1 MSHPPRSGESGGR
14 AGREPWHGRDQ
25 GHHGPVRDKQE
36 RGTGGRDNPL
46 HHREPAGEAGR
57 VPVLSLWDETPPPSW
72 SQLRRRLRDDP
83 GVRALLLAELSRHPA
98 TAGRLAGLRAYRTPA
113 PHPSHST
120 WFEGSWVPD
129 GTDVLVKINITPRE
143 RFWMTAASAA
153 TTGLVPRVLAS
164 DGGLGDLD
172 VGWLVLERLPYAYD
186 PAWGAAGFSALLA
199 AAARFQVFAAGVDT
213 PLVYEEGAGTIGHWA
228 AGGRELCADAEVLV
242 RRLDADWAWVTGV
255 APPEVMFGDLHF
267 GNAVFRAPPP
277 GVTALLFDPI
287 PRRQPWPFEPAYFEV
302 VCGGSGLVA
311 EMAAIRSQQGRPTGG
326 PDEVGR
332 LGVLYC
338 AWMALLSW
346 SIRRDE
352 ARRARLAEYVTAA
365 ARIDR

>member
-1 MSHPPRSGESGGR
+1 M
-14 AGREPWHGRDQ
+14 
-25 GHHGPVRDKQE
+25 
-36 RGTGGRDNPL
+36 
-46 HHREPAGEAGR
+46 
-57 VPVLSLWDETPPPSW
+57 
-72 SQLRRRLRDDP
+72 
-83 GVRALLLAELSRHPA
+83 
-98 TAGRLAGLRAYRTPA
+98 
-113 PHPSHST
+113 
-120 WFEGSWVPD
+120 
-129 GTDVLVKINITPRE
+129 
-143 RFWMTAASAA
+143 
-153 TTGLVPRVLAS
+153 LAS

-172 VGWLVLERLPYAYD
+172 VAWLVLERLPYAYD

-213 PLVYEEGAGTIGHWA
+213 PLVYEEGAGTIRYWA
-228 AGGRELCADAEVLV
+228 AGGRELCADAGVLV

-277 GVTALLFDPI
+277 GLTALLFDPI

-311 EMAAIRSQQGRPTGG
+311 EMAAIRAQQGRPVGG

-346 SIRRDE
+346 SIQPDE
-352 ARRARLAEYVTAA
+352 AGRARLAGYVTAA
-365 ARIDR
+365 ARLDR

>member
-1 MSHPPRSGESGGR
+1 
-14 AGREPWHGRDQ
+14 
-25 GHHGPVRDKQE
+25 
-36 RGTGGRDNPL
+36 
-46 HHREPAGEAGR
+46 
-57 VPVLSLWDETPPPSW
+57 
-72 SQLRRRLRDDP
+72 
-83 GVRALLLAELSRHPA
+83 
-98 TAGRLAGLRAYRTPA
+98 
-113 PHPSHST
+113 
-120 WFEGSWVPD
+120 
-129 GTDVLVKINITPRE
+129 
-143 RFWMTAASAA
+143 
-153 TTGLVPRVLAS
+153 VLAS

-172 VGWLVLERLPYAYD
+172 VGWLVLERLPNAYD

-228 AGGRELCADAEVLV
+228 AGGRELCADAGVLL
-242 RRLDADWAWVTGV
+242 RHLDADWVWVTGV
-255 APPEVMFGDLHF
+255 AAPEVMFGDLHF

-277 GVTALLFDPI
+277 GLTALLFDPI

-332 LGVLYC
+332 LAALFC
-338 AWMALLSW
+338 AWMALLTW
-346 SIRRDE
+346 SIQPDE

-365 ARIDR
+365 ARLDR